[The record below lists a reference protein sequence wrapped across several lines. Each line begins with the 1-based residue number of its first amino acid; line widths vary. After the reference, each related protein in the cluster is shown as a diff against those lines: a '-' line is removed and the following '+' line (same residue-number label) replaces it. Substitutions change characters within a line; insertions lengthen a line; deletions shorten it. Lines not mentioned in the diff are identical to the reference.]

1 MSYEDFPSS
10 FYHAEEQ
17 YLSPPDDVG
26 GLDCARRKKLE
37 VCELIEDM
45 LVDFSDSFCGEVRP
59 DMNFSGLI
67 EAAYRLAEQIEIYAK
82 YMDGLDERY
91 QLYG

>member
-1 MSYEDFPSS
+1 
-10 FYHAEEQ
+10 
-17 YLSPPDDVG
+17 
-26 GLDCARRKKLE
+26 
-37 VCELIEDM
+37 M

-82 YMDGLDERY
+82 YMDDLDERY